1 MRIYCFVLLSI
12 GLLTSCSAPEDQA
25 GSSTRAALPDSIE
38 IPEHIRQLDSLAVFG
53 RSTPPR
59 YGIRF
64 EEEVTYEGVPMNF
77 APSLGGFG
85 PDIAVDDSGRVYR
98 INRQRKNIQIRNPD
112 GSLRGTLGRQ
122 GRGPGEFV
130 DLTSIMVLE
139 DRLYAYDP
147 NQIRVQVFTLNPAEL
162 DRVVNLEPQEFSGE
176 GEVGFGRPVATFYP
190 LEGGHLLAGISG
202 VEREEGEFTGYYV
215 LSPEGELASGKI
227 VELMRRGRIRF
238 TSERGAAASTQLPAG
253 REGIMDVS
261 DDGTIYQANTGEFLI
276 RVFDVEEGYRGAIWY
291 PYENDPVETSEM
303 LDRYSGGLYDRF
315 PKEEIPGT
323 WPALEKLFVD
333 DENRVWVSTVTD
345 DKEIRQWWVL
355 SGDGELLARFSWN
368 SEESLETVRDGHLYV
383 RVSEG
388 EGFDI
393 DRKVVR
399 YRFTLESPTSPET
412 MP

>member
-1 MRIYCFVLLSI
+1 MDRFALL
-12 GLLTSCSAPEDQA
+12 LLMAIVTGCVSQESESFSQ
-25 GSSTRAALPDSIE
+25 AALMDSLDVPDR
-38 IPEHIRQLDSLAVFG
+38 IRHLDSLAVFD
-53 RSTPPR
+53 SSAPPR
-59 YGIRF
+59 YEIRF
-64 EEEVTYEGVPMNF
+64 TEEVTYEGVPMNF

-98 INRQRKNIQIRNPD
+98 INRQRKNIQIQNPG

-130 DLTSIMVLE
+130 DLTSIMLLGN
-139 DRLYAYDP
+139 RLYAYDP

-162 DRVVNLEPQEFSGE
+162 ERVVNLKPQEFSGE

-190 LEGGHLLAGISG
+190 LEEGNLLAGISE
-202 VEREEGEFTGYYV
+202 VEREEGNFTGYYV

-227 VELMRRGRIRF
+227 VELMQRGRIRF
-238 TSERGAAASTQLPAG
+238 TSERGAASTQLPAG
-253 REGIMDVS
+253 REGIIDVS

-276 RVFDVEEGYRGAIWY
+276 RVFDIEEGYRGAIWY
-291 PYENDPVETSEM
+291 PFENDPVETSEM
-303 LDRYSGGLYDRF
+303 LDRYSRELYDRF
-315 PKEEIPGT
+315 PKEEIPAT
-323 WPALEKLFVD
+323 WPALETLFVD
-333 DENRVWVSTVTD
+333 DENRIWVSTITD
-345 DKEIRQWWVL
+345 DKEIRQWRVL

-399 YRFTLESPTSPET
+399 YRFTLESPTP
-412 MP
+412 